1 MANDVCLFIL
11 FHFFFSEADDKKSKK
26 NAVSEKFA
34 EAQEKMQKKADV
46 SVSSLPGRQS
56 SNKT

>member
-1 MANDVCLFIL
+1 MGNDVCLFIL
-11 FHFFFSEADDKKSKK
+11 FHFFSEADDKKSKK

-34 EAQEKMQKKADV
+34 ETQEKMQKKADF